1 MRALPAEWARAC
13 AAHAWRAGNARR
25 PRPDGSRPDRLSCIC
40 NAARKP
46 RSAGGALPTHPPQVR
61 SWHWLIFAS
70 AAHRQV
76 SHNTGF
82 LIQTPL
88 VPGPREGGQRAFLR
102 MRLCSIMSRPNIPA
116 RTAGSGPLLHAHAHA
131 KGLNETGLPYR
142 ALSVGTGLAL
152 FCPTRTAPAA
162 HSTTLAA
169 LTLLHRTAT
178 GAAGLLSRKQLT
190 TSLVSGVQ
198 EARTLIRLTRTQAA
212 CMPRCCTAHP
222 QCAACLQKKRGFIQR
237 PALQPAGPAWRL
249 SACAGS
255 RGPRAPAARR
265 PAAPQ
270 QRPQSDRPAW
280 LCSWPTA
287 VAAASRCS
295 SERRPG
301 STTAAPP
308 AHGSPLHMCCCR
320 RCPIPALLQALA
332 CTGTAA
338 DRLRDCT
345 HPPHFKQKCP
355 HHKCTATMRCWNA
368 RRARGAAAAPWP
380 SKCDA
385 SCNTPHS

>member
-1 MRALPAEWARAC
+1 
-13 AAHAWRAGNARR
+13 
-25 PRPDGSRPDRLSCIC
+25 
-40 NAARKP
+40 
-46 RSAGGALPTHPPQVR
+46 
-61 SWHWLIFAS
+61 
-70 AAHRQV
+70 
-76 SHNTGF
+76 
-82 LIQTPL
+82 
-88 VPGPREGGQRAFLR
+88 
-102 MRLCSIMSRPNIPA
+102 
-116 RTAGSGPLLHAHAHA
+116 
-131 KGLNETGLPYR
+131 
-142 ALSVGTGLAL
+142 
-152 FCPTRTAPAA
+152 
-162 HSTTLAA
+162 
-169 LTLLHRTAT
+169 
-178 GAAGLLSRKQLT
+178 
-190 TSLVSGVQ
+190 
-198 EARTLIRLTRTQAA
+198 
-212 CMPRCCTAHP
+212 MPRCCTAHP
-222 QCAACLQKKRGFIQR
+222 QCAACLQKKRGFTQR